1 MKKQQQTEDIDTKK
15 LLEDKTKELDI
26 IKIEM

>member
-1 MKKQQQTEDIDTKK
+1 MKKQQQTEDIDIKK